1 MAYAGAGRDAPL
13 ERETEEGEEAV
24 NDVRK
29 SLRFLEKLDQ
39 GGREGRWLTWR
50 S

>member
-1 MAYAGAGRDAPL
+1 MVHAGARCDAL
-13 ERETEEGEEAV
+13 FEREPEEGEEAV

-39 GGREGRWLTWR
+39 GGAGVDG
-50 S
+50 